1 MVERKDMCSSSEKTP
16 KLQLT
21 AGQPSDRKMLDPTK
35 KEKHTP
41 HPRAKKKT
49 QQDSRRGKI
58 AFRLKPHAHQ
68 RLPEGS
74 NKILC
79 APGESTETESD
90 LPLSVSCGGTGQQ
103 WPAAGVGD
111 LDAADLGKA

>member
-1 MVERKDMCSSSEKTP
+1 MVERKDVCSSSPERPP

-21 AGQPSDRKMLDPTK
+21 AGQPSDRRMLDPTK
-35 KEKHTP
+35 KGKHTP

-49 QQDSRRGKI
+49 QQDSRRGKT

-68 RLPEGS
+68 RLPDGS
-74 NKILC
+74 R
-79 APGESTETESD
+79 
-90 LPLSVSCGGTGQQ
+90 GGTGQQ